1 MRVEHF
7 ESSPLSNPVLLP
19 QPDGNGCLPLSGYDY
34 LFGHTESE
42 YYSRRVLHKPSFLQ
56 LGHGRSGDLK
66 FLFDAS
72 SLLQVIRSFR
82 EEKALRIL
90 AQNCILD
97 LTKYEV
103 GNALWKEQVLHRTIG
118 EDDFQEFL
126 NLLGV
131 VVVRTKALT
140 VDAKKLREV
149 AEVAARQRITFY
161 DASYIMVA
169 KAHGLV
175 LITEDNQLARAAS
188 THVETSTA
196 AKIKAI

>member
-1 MRVEHF
+1 M
-7 ESSPLSNPVLLP
+7 
-19 QPDGNGCLPLSGYDY
+19 
-34 LFGHTESE
+34 
-42 YYSRRVLHKPSFLQ
+42 
-56 LGHGRSGDLK
+56 
-66 FLFDAS
+66 
-72 SLLQVIRSFR
+72 IRSFR